1 MEVNKEELI
10 NSYSSRNRQHR
21 WHVSN
26 ETNSSASLRDTYV
39 ACGYVLWVV
48 TRSSRLVFID
58 IARLVA
64 TGNDDLPS
72 CFHAVH
78 GLKLFTILHCRN

>member
-10 NSYSSRNRQHR
+10 NSYSSKNKRHR

-26 ETNSSASLRDTYV
+26 ETNSSAILRDTYV

-48 TRSSRLVFID
+48 TRSS
-58 IARLVA
+58 
-64 TGNDDLPS
+64 
-72 CFHAVH
+72 VH
-78 GLKLFTILHCRN
+78 